1 MSEVPVEA
9 EGVEAAPGVIAPPS
23 SASLAGE
30 IRTLPLNLL
39 IFMRSFTRIADRIY
53 LVMGWVCGMELL
65 LLGFF
70 ITYQVIARKV
80 GWVQAPA
87 TDVMSGYILAMAAT
101 WSFSYSLRS
110 GSHVRIDVM
119 LPFMGVRTRRLA
131 DFIALGSVA
140 FLASITAWKMWIVI
154 LKNYERGV
162 VTNDYPLTPL
172 WIPKI
177 VVGLGFA
184 FLGFTAIQMMMS
196 MLAEW
201 FLPMWHKNLGGGEIE
216 IYDVMVD
223 NPPSVA

>member
-1 MSEVPVEA
+1 MSEVRLDS
-9 EGVEAAPGVIAPPS
+9 EGAVAISTAAPVYGN
-23 SASLAGE
+23 LADE
-30 IRTLPLNLL
+30 RRTLPLNVLL
-39 IFMRSFTRIADRIY
+39 FLRSFTNLADKAY
-53 LVMGWVCGMELL
+53 YVMGWICGMELL

-101 WSFSYSLRS
+101 WSFSYSLRT

-119 LPFMGVRTRRLA
+119 LPFMGVKTRRLA
-131 DFIALGSVA
+131 DLMALGAVA
-140 FLASITAWKMWIVI
+140 FLASITAWKMWVVI
-154 LKNYERGV
+154 IRNYERGV

-184 FLGFTAIQMMMS
+184 FLGFTAIQMMLS
-196 MLAEW
+196 QLGEW
-201 FLPMWHKNLGGGEIE
+201 FLPMWHKKLGGGEIE

-223 NPPSVA
+223 DPPSVA

>member
-1 MSEVPVEA
+1 MSEVQVES
-9 EGVEAAPGVIAPPS
+9 EGSGVIAPPS
-23 SASLAGE
+23 TGSLANE
-30 IRTLPLNLL
+30 IRTIPLNLL
-39 IFMRSFTRIADRIY
+39 IFMRNFTRAADRVY
-53 LVMGWVCGMELL
+53 YVMGWICGMELL

-119 LPFMGVRTRRLA
+119 LPFMGTKTRRLA
-131 DFIALGSVA
+131 DMLALASVA

-154 LKNYERGV
+154 VKNYDRGV

-184 FLGFTAIQMMMS
+184 FLGFTAIQMMLS
-196 MLAEW
+196 QVAEW
-201 FLPMWHKNLGGGEIE
+201 FLPIWHKSLGGGEIE

>member
-1 MSEVPVEA
+1 LSEVPVEA
-9 EGVEAAPGVIAPPS
+9 EGVDAAGVIAPPS

-30 IRTLPLNLL
+30 IRTLPLNCL
-39 IFMRSFTRIADRIY
+39 IFMRSFTRIADRVY
-53 LVMGWVCGMELL
+53 LMMGWICGMELL

-119 LPFMGVRTRRLA
+119 LPFMGWRMRRTA
-131 DFIALGSVA
+131 DFIALASVA

-154 LKNYERGV
+154 LKNYDRGV

-184 FLGFTAIQMMMS
+184 FLGFTAIQMMLS

-201 FLPMWHKNLGGGEIE
+201 FLPMWHRNLGGGEIE

>member
-1 MSEVPVEA
+1 MSEVQVESD
-9 EGVEAAPGVIAPPS
+9 GSGVIAPPS
-23 SASLAGE
+23 TGSLANE
-30 IRTLPLNLL
+30 IRTIPLNLL
-39 IFMRSFTRIADRIY
+39 IFMRNFTRAADRVYYI
-53 LVMGWVCGMELL
+53 MGWICGMELL

-119 LPFMGVRTRRLA
+119 LPFMGTKTRRLA
-131 DFIALGSVA
+131 DMLALASVA

-154 LKNYERGV
+154 LKNYDRGV

-184 FLGFTAIQMMMS
+184 FLGFTAMQMMLS
-196 MLAEW
+196 QVAEW
-201 FLPMWHKNLGGGEIE
+201 FLPLWHRSLGGGEIE

>member
-1 MSEVPVEA
+1 LSEVQVES
-9 EGVEAAPGVIAPPS
+9 EGSGVIAPPS
-23 SASLAGE
+23 TGSLANE
-30 IRTLPLNLL
+30 IRTIPLNLL
-39 IFMRSFTRIADRIY
+39 IFMRNFTRAADRVY
-53 LVMGWVCGMELL
+53 YVMGWICGMELL

-119 LPFMGVRTRRLA
+119 LPFMGTKTRRLA
-131 DFIALGSVA
+131 DMLALASVA

-154 LKNYERGV
+154 IKNYVRGV

-184 FLGFTAIQMMMS
+184 FLGFTAIQMMLS
-196 MLAEW
+196 QVAEW
-201 FLPMWHKNLGGGEIE
+201 FLPIWHKSLGGGEIE

>member
-9 EGVEAAPGVIAPPS
+9 EGVDAQGVVAPPS

-30 IRTLPLNLL
+30 IRTLPLNCL
-39 IFMRSFTRIADRIY
+39 ILSRSFTRTADRVY
-53 LVMGWVCGMELL
+53 LVMGWICGMELL

-119 LPFMGVRTRRLA
+119 LPFMGWRTRRLA
-131 DFIALGSVA
+131 DFIALASVA

-154 LKNYERGV
+154 LKNYDRGV

-184 FLGFTAIQMMMS
+184 YLGFTAIQMMLA

-201 FLPMWHKNLGGGEIE
+201 FLPMWHRSLGGGEIE
-216 IYDVMVD
+216 IYDVMID

>member
-1 MSEVPVEA
+1 MSEVRLDS
-9 EGVEAAPGVIAPPS
+9 EGTGAISTAAPAIGR
-23 SASLAGE
+23 LADE
-30 IRTLPLNLL
+30 RRTVPLSMLL
-39 IFMRSFTRIADRIY
+39 FMRSFTRVADKVY
-53 LVMGWVCGMELL
+53 YGMGWLCGMELL

-119 LPFMGVRTRRLA
+119 LPFMGKNTRRIADLLA
-131 DFIALGSVA
+131 LASVA
-140 FLASITAWKMWIVI
+140 FFASITAWKMWIVI
-154 LKNYERGV
+154 LKNYDRGV

-184 FLGFTAIQMMMS
+184 FLGFTAIQMMLS
-196 MLAEW
+196 LLAEW
-201 FLPMWHKNLGGGEIE
+201 FLPIWHRKMGGGELE

-223 NPPSVA
+223 DPPSVA

>member
-9 EGVEAAPGVIAPPS
+9 EGVDSAGVIAPPS
-23 SASLAGE
+23 SDSLAGE
-30 IRTLPLNLL
+30 IRTLPLNCL
-39 IFMRSFTRIADRIY
+39 IFMRSFTRMADRIY
-53 LVMGWVCGMELL
+53 LVMGWICGMELL

-119 LPFMGVRTRRLA
+119 LPFMGWRTRRLA
-131 DFIALGSVA
+131 DIVALGSVA

-184 FLGFTAIQMMMS
+184 FLGFTAMQMMLA

-201 FLPMWHKNLGGGEIE
+201 FLPMWHRNLGGGEIE
-216 IYDVMVD
+216 IYDVMID

>member
-1 MSEVPVEA
+1 MSEVRLDP
-9 EGVEAAPGVIAPPS
+9 EGAGAISTTPP
-23 SASLAGE
+23 AIGSLADE
-30 IRTLPLNLL
+30 RRTLPLSLL
-39 IFMRSFTRIADRIY
+39 LFTRSSTRVLDRAY
-53 LVMGWVCGMELL
+53 LAMGWICGMELL

-70 ITYQVIARKV
+70 ITYQVIARKL

-87 TDVMSGYILAMAAT
+87 TDVMSGYVLAMAAT

-131 DFIALGSVA
+131 DILALASVA
-140 FLASITAWKMWIVI
+140 FLASITAWKMWVTI
-154 LKNYERGV
+154 LRNYERHV

-184 FLGFTAIQMMMS
+184 ALGFTAIHMMVS
-196 MLAEW
+196 MLGEW
-201 FLPMWHKNLGGGEIE
+201 FLPMFHKMMGGGDIE
-216 IYDVMVD
+216 IYDVMLDDV
-223 NPPSVA
+223 PSVA

>member
-1 MSEVPVEA
+1 LSEVRLDS
-9 EGVEAAPGVIAPPS
+9 EGAGAITAAPPAIGR
-23 SASLAGE
+23 LADE
-30 IRTLPLNLL
+30 RRTLPLSLL
-39 IFMRSFTRIADRIY
+39 LGMRTSTVVLDRAY
-53 LVMGWVCGMELL
+53 LAMGWICGMELL

-87 TDVMSGYILAMAAT
+87 TDVMSGYVLAMAAT

-131 DFIALGSVA
+131 DLAALASVA
-140 FLASITAWKMWIVI
+140 FLASITAWKMWVVI
-154 LKNYERGV
+154 LRNYDRHV

-184 FLGFTAIQMMMS
+184 FLGFTAIHMMLS
-196 MLAEW
+196 LLSEW
-201 FLPMWHKNLGGGEIE
+201 FLPQLHKRMGGGELE
-216 IYDVMVD
+216 TYDVMLD
-223 NPPSVA
+223 DPPSVA

>member
-1 MSEVPVEA
+1 MSEVQVES
-9 EGVEAAPGVIAPPS
+9 EGSGVIAPPS
-23 SASLAGE
+23 TGSLANE
-30 IRTLPLNLL
+30 IRTIPLNLL
-39 IFMRSFTRIADRIY
+39 IFMRNFTRAADRVY
-53 LVMGWVCGMELL
+53 YVMGWICGMELL

-119 LPFMGVRTRRLA
+119 LPFMGTKTRRLA
-131 DFIALGSVA
+131 DMLALASVA

-154 LKNYERGV
+154 IKNYVRGV

-184 FLGFTAIQMMMS
+184 FLGFTAIQMMLS
-196 MLAEW
+196 QVAEW
-201 FLPMWHKNLGGGEIE
+201 FLPIWHKNLGGGEIE

>member
-1 MSEVPVEA
+1 MSEVQVES
-9 EGVEAAPGVIAPPS
+9 EGSGVIAPPS
-23 SASLAGE
+23 TGSLANE
-30 IRTLPLNLL
+30 IRTIPLNLL
-39 IFMRSFTRIADRIY
+39 IFMRNFTRAADRVYYI
-53 LVMGWVCGMELL
+53 MGWICGMELL

-119 LPFMGVRTRRLA
+119 LPFMGTKTRRLA
-131 DFIALGSVA
+131 DMLALASVA

-154 LKNYERGV
+154 LKNYDRGV

-184 FLGFTAIQMMMS
+184 FLGFTAIQMMLS
-196 MLAEW
+196 QVAEW
-201 FLPMWHKNLGGGEIE
+201 FLPLWHRSLGGGEIE

>member
-1 MSEVPVEA
+1 MSEVRLDS
-9 EGVEAAPGVIAPPS
+9 EGAVAVTTTAPTYGD
-23 SASLAGE
+23 LANE
-30 IRTLPLNLL
+30 RRTLPLSVLL
-39 IFMRSFTRIADRIY
+39 GMRSFTNVADKFY
-53 LVMGWVCGMELL
+53 FAMGWICGMELL

-119 LPFMGVRTRRLA
+119 LPFMGVRTRRFA
-131 DFIALGSVA
+131 DFMALGAVA
-140 FLASITAWKMWIVI
+140 FLASITAWKMWVVI

-184 FLGFTAIQMMMS
+184 FLGFTAIQMMLS
-196 MLAEW
+196 QLAEW
-201 FLPMWHKNLGGGEIE
+201 FLPMFHKRMGGGEIE

-223 NPPSVA
+223 DPPSVA

>member
-1 MSEVPVEA
+1 MSEVQVES
-9 EGVEAAPGVIAPPS
+9 EGSGVIAPPS
-23 SASLAGE
+23 TGSLANE
-30 IRTLPLNLL
+30 IRTIPLKLL
-39 IFMRSFTRIADRIY
+39 IFMRNFTRAADRVY
-53 LVMGWVCGMELL
+53 YVMGWICGMELL

-70 ITYQVIARKV
+70 ITYPVISRKV

-87 TDVMSGYILAMAAT
+87 TDVMSGYIMAMAAT

-119 LPFMGVRTRRLA
+119 LPFMGTKTRRLA
-131 DFIALGSVA
+131 DMLALASVA

-154 LKNYERGV
+154 IKNYDRGV

-184 FLGFTAIQMMMS
+184 FLGFTAIQMMLS
-196 MLAEW
+196 QVAEW
-201 FLPMWHKNLGGGEIE
+201 FLPIWHKSLGGVEIE
-216 IYDVMVD
+216 I
-223 NPPSVA
+223 